1 MKAKSSPCIY
11 IYVVLSSEGSQV
23 LKMNKVKQSS
33 RNFEQTL
40 KRATIYFN
48 FNYNLIYTN
57 RAILIQ
63 GGSIKKCLMLT

>member
-40 KRATIYFN
+40 KRAILLIYFN

-57 RAILIQ
+57 RAID
-63 GGSIKKCLMLT
+63 SYKEEA